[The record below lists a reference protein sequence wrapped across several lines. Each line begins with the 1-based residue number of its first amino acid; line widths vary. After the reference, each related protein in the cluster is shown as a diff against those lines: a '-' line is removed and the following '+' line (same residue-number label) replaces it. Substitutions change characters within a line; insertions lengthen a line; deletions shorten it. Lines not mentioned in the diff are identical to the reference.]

1 MGKNVII
8 SGAHMSSSVQT
19 DNKNKNIFILGEG
32 SRQRLNDAKSTAEAK
47 YPVNFTQPR
56 KIFLLSLRYNESN
69 RFLFVNA
76 TKIY

>member
-8 SGAHMSSSVQT
+8 SGAHMSSSVHT

-32 SRQRLNDAKSTAEAK
+32 SRQRLDDAKLTAEAK

-56 KIFLLSLRYNESN
+56 KIFLLSLRYNGSN
-69 RFLFVNA
+69 RFLFVSA